1 MIGRAKSPP
10 TPAAVQARRATL
22 RRLMACLIAAAG
34 SWTAVGHGK
43 EKQKQD
49 LVCAKPSALS
59 RAEKQQR
66 KLDNYT
72 EKSLDPGKIC
82 SGCRFSHLEPQLQLA
97 ATAKYSTV
105 PPIRR
110 ASATIGQRGRF
121 ERGRSLQNA
130 LPRHP
135 AVRWAR
141 PHFRPRSAAPG
152 RLQGAAHHLGRGCSS
167 CWPPESK
174 RQMQQA
180 PPYAFLTMATELE
193 RACNWP
199 TNLQAPV

>member
-1 MIGRAKSPP
+1 
-10 TPAAVQARRATL
+10 
-22 RRLMACLIAAAG
+22 MACLIAAAG

-43 EKQKQD
+43 EKKKQD

-59 RAEKQQR
+59 RAEKQHANWTTTLR
-66 KLDNYT
+66 SRWILAR
-72 EKSLDPGKIC
+72 SAAAAA
-82 SGCRFSHLEPQLQLA
+82 FSHLEPQLQLA

>member
-1 MIGRAKSPP
+1 VSSTPYLPP
-10 TPAAVQARRATL
+10 HKRQIL
-22 RRLMACLIAAAG
+22 RRKRQLPDCTLVWPRSQPLSNRSTCICTTLSIVWWDPRGRGLMARSAAA
-34 SWTAVGHGK
+34 A
-43 EKQKQD
+43 
-49 LVCAKPSALS
+49 A
-59 RAEKQQR
+59 
-66 KLDNYT
+66 
-72 EKSLDPGKIC
+72 
-82 SGCRFSHLEPQLQLA
+82 FSHLEPQLQLA